1 MFYLLIKVIRKYVVQ
16 IQLMKLITKKIYLD
30 VDNVMQI
37 FLPTNKGNQN
47 VLKIRSTDSIDEK
60 LQIDK

>member
-16 IQLMKLITKKIYLD
+16 IQLMKLITKNIYLD

-37 FLPTNKGNQN
+37 FF
-47 VLKIRSTDSIDEK
+47 LKNIFRCR
-60 LQIDK
+60 

>member
-37 FLPTNKGNQN
+37 FF
-47 VLKIRSTDSIDEK
+47 LKNIFRCR
-60 LQIDK
+60 